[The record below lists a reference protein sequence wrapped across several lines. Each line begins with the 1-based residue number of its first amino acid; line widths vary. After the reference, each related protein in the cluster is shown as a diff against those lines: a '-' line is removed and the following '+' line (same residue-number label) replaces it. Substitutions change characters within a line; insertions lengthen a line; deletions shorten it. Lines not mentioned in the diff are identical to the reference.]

1 MLEDE
6 YIEETFISEREDDA
20 SESQV
25 KIWKIQ
31 CDNSTKE
38 EIKNSPTD
46 KDCA

>member
-20 SESQV
+20 SE
-25 KIWKIQ
+25 